1 MSGGTF
7 FEKTGFPVGAF
18 SGRRALNTQNYTEA
32 NIKLGLQHE
41 GSTLFTVAGLGVNDT
56 IFLTGSL
63 PVSLKHR
70 QIGFTG
76 TGVSA
81 FIYKAPTY
89 AGGTSVAYQNP
100 NSINPVTGLSQIIVG
115 STVSDD
121 GVLTFAPDHLIGS
134 TSKQGKGSSP
144 STIGQE
150 KILAP
155 NTAYL
160 LRLTSLDSHSQ
171 QITSHLS
178 WYEGTFD
185 LPLGA

>member
-1 MSGGTF
+1 MLKTF
-7 FEKTGFPVGAF
+7 TLILLLILIPYFGDIAGNLSIGKD
-18 SGRRALNTQNYTEA
+18 NDICKA

-89 AGGTSVAYQNP
+89 TGGTSVAYQNP

-121 GVLTFAPDHLIGS
+121 GVLRFEIFFKSLS
-134 TSKQGKGSSP
+134 
-144 STIGQE
+144 
-150 KILAP
+150 LAV
-155 NTAYL
+155 Y
-160 LRLTSLDSHSQ
+160 
-171 QITSHLS
+171 ISHLS
-178 WYEGTFD
+178 SS
-185 LPLGA
+185 

>member
-1 MSGGTF
+1 MTSANTF
-7 FEKTGFPVGAF
+7 FEKNGFPEGSF
-18 SGRRALNTQNYTEA
+18 SGFRALNTQNYTEA
-32 NIKLGLQHE
+32 NIKLGAQHE
-41 GSTLFTVAGLGVNDT
+41 GSTLFTVAGLGVNNT
-56 IFLTGSL
+56 IFLTGAL

-81 FIYKAPTY
+81 FIYKVPTY
-89 AGGTSVAYQNP
+89 TGGTSVVYQNP
-100 NSINPVTGLSQIIVG
+100 NSINPVVGLSQIIVG
-115 STVSDD
+115 STVTND

-134 TSKQGKGSSP
+134 SSKQGKGSSP
-144 STIGQE
+144 SNIGQE

-160 LRLTSLDSHSQ
+160 LRLTSLDAQEQ

-178 WYEGTFD
+178 WYEGDLD
-185 LPLGA
+185 LPL